1 MTTDALILA
10 YRTAYLELLERI
22 KRLDP
27 NSGTAA
33 YERSILREL
42 GRILDELDAK
52 ALEWAREAIPAA
64 YLEGMGSSLAELR
77 ALEQPVPAA
86 PNLTLLHRQAVAVLV
101 ENATAELLE
110 AHRMVGRRMRDRL
123 REVGLEAVTRKL
135 TQGRTISQTARDLKE
150 RLAAEG
156 FTGVVDSRGRN
167 IRLDYYAETVARST
181 TAEAT
186 NRGTLNQLTEL
197 GYDLV
202 KITEHRNPCPI
213 CARYQG
219 RVYSITGKNPRYP
232 RLFGT
237 AFGEYANIHPRCR
250 HRLAPYLPH
259 LADDPEGDLE
269 RSNRPFEDDRSERE
283 RRAYERGQKQ
293 RAEVR
298 AARAL
303 WERYKAAGLKVP
315 PFASFVRMR
324 REGTAGYERL
334 KAEYRAL
341 GQEGRD
347 A

>member
-10 YRTAYLELLERI
+10 YRMAYLEVLDRI
-22 KRLDP
+22 GRLDP
-27 NSGTAA
+27 LSGTAA

-42 GRILDELDAK
+42 GRILEELDSA
-52 ALEWAREAIPAA
+52 ALEWARETIPAA
-64 YLEGMGSSLAELR
+64 YLEGMGSSLAGLK
-77 ALEQPVPAA
+77 ALGEPVPTGPA
-86 PNLTLLHRQAVAVLV
+86 LTLLHRQAVALLV

-123 REVGLEAVTRKL
+123 RDIGLEAVTRKL
-135 TQGRTISQTARDLKE
+135 TQGRTVDQTARDLRE

-202 KITEHRNPCPI
+202 RITEHRNPCPI

-219 RVYSITGKNPRYP
+219 RVYSVGGKDPRYP

-250 HRLAPYLPH
+250 HRVAPYIPDM
-259 LADDPEGDLE
+259 ADDPKGDLE

-303 WERYKAAGLKVP
+303 WEKYRAAGLKVP

-324 REGTAGYERL
+324 REGTAGYEAL
-334 KAEYRAL
+334 KAQYREL
-341 GQEGRD
+341 GREE
-347 A
+347 